1 MFVENLVPGSF
12 VTFMITNFY
21 VDISEPTVTRSW
33 TMNVYT
39 KDGYLTDAINKG
51 LDFTY
56 PCSVPC

>member
-1 MFVENLVPGSF
+1 MFVEDLVPGSF

-21 VDISEPTVTRSW
+21 VDISEPTLTQTW

-39 KDGYLTDAINKG
+39 KDGYLTDAIGGG
-51 LDFTY
+51 LEFIY

>member
-1 MFVENLVPGSF
+1 MFVEDLVPGSF

-21 VDISEPTVTRSW
+21 VDISEPTLTTSW

-39 KDGYLTDAINKG
+39 KDGYRTDAINEG
-51 LDFTY
+51 LEFIY